1 TCFAAS
7 SPSLQRGDLVGV
19 VHSNDLHV
27 LVTLV
32 FLQADV
38 LRSVEVTEAVH
49 FVKLVWNIDQVLIDD
64 RLRCLGTFSR
74 EFLVDGE
81 AARGGSTPD
90 HNEQNFAPP
99 AVAGDVIQKIDQPV
113 VLQPTRS

>member
-1 TCFAAS
+1 MLSAAS
-7 SPSLQRGDLVGV
+7 FLQRRNLIGV
-19 VHSNDLHV
+19 VHGNDLHV

-38 LRSVEVTEAVH
+38 LRSIEVTKAVH

-64 RLRCLGTFSR
+64 WLRCLGTFSR

-81 AARGGSTPD
+81 AARRGGTAD
-90 HNEQNFAPP
+90 HNE
-99 AVAGDVIQKIDQPV
+99 
-113 VLQPTRS
+113 